1 MIMKSASVR
10 IAAFVFALSL
20 VAGSAEAQLF
30 GRSNDQRQEDA
41 DLAVR
46 IDRMENKIRQL
57 TGTIEELQ
65 HRNQQLEQQLSAA
78 RGGMPGPAPAARS
91 QVAPGPGAGPGY
103 GAEPGYGPGNGPGAG
118 PGYGAGPGPAPVAGA
133 PGRGPGMAQGSL
145 NEPPM
150 AQPPYQPR
158 YPQEGQEGNVS
169 ARGDAFDPSQHPNAP
184 GVPRPLGSG
193 IGQPLDMGALA
204 GRPANPAGPP
214 PINDRSPAQ
223 QQAVLPP
230 SNSPKD
236 EYDLAYGYILRRDYA
251 LAEQSFRMF
260 LQNNPSDRLV
270 PDAHYWLG
278 ESQYQRKQYNDSAET
293 FLDVYNKYPNSLKA
307 PEALLRLG
315 QSLAAIGKQDAA
327 CASLGAVLTKYPKA
341 PAHVKKTVTSE
352 QKRVRC

>member
-1 MIMKSASVR
+1 MIVMKSAAARSF
-10 IAAFVFALSL
+10 AFAFVLSL
-20 VAGSAEAQLF
+20 IAGSAQAQLF
-30 GRSNDQRQEDA
+30 GGFGNKQQNNDSE
-41 DLAVR
+41 LTVR
-46 IDRMENKIRQL
+46 IDRLESQIRQM

-78 RGGMPGPAPAARS
+78 RGGAVAPAGRP
-91 QVAPGPGAGPGY
+91 QD
-103 GAEPGYGPGNGPGAG
+103 
-118 PGYGAGPGPAPVAGA
+118 AGPGPAGPVAGTGPA
-133 PGRGPGMAQGSL
+133 GPRGPGGGYSSGPGMAQGSL

-150 AQPPYQPR
+150 AQPPYRQPN
-158 YPQEGQEGNVS
+158 YQQPNPQQPQVYQAEGQP
-169 ARGDAFDPSQHPNAP
+169 APQGDAFDPSAHPNAP
-184 GVPRPLGSG
+184 GAPKPLGARL
-193 IGQPLDMGALA
+193 GQPLDMGALA
-204 GRPANPAGPP
+204 GRPGNPNEPP
-214 PINDRSPAQ
+214 AINNRVPAQ

-251 LAEQSFRMF
+251 QAEQAFRVF
-260 LQNNPSDRLV
+260 LQNHPGDRLV

-278 ESQYQRKQYNDSAET
+278 ESQYRRQQYNDSAET

-341 PAHVKKTVTSE
+341 SAHVKKTVIAD